1 MSNLEKWKQIC
12 LESDNVASEV
22 LNSEEAKAE
31 LTIDEATE
39 LLNYFGDNEYVII
52 NDDYEFIPITPPRAI
67 LESTKHLITTYDKDN
82 NQFTPKDFEDKYKIY
97 GYFGFAEP
105 PYFTGAEIRID
116 IEKLLK
122 ADDRLF
128 AYYDDGILYAAD
140 DGANLTKNTL
150 EAFKRSFLIGNKKE
164 GKYPLSNNKQYYLA
178 MVGKH
183 EDVLI
188 AKAKKKK
195 ED

>member
-1 MSNLEKWKQIC
+1 MSNLEKWKEIC
-12 LESDNVASEV
+12 YTAENVASEV

-31 LTIDEATE
+31 LTIDEARK
-39 LLNYFGDNEYVII
+39 LLEYFGDDEFIEI
-52 NDDYEFIPITPPRAI
+52 NDNYEFIVKAR
-67 LESTKHLITTYDKDN
+67 
-82 NQFTPKDFEDKYKIY
+82 QFTPKDFEEKYKIY
-97 GYFGFAEP
+97 RYFGFVNP
-105 PYFTGAEIRID
+105 PYFTGAEIRGD

-122 ADDRLF
+122 ADDGLF
-128 AYYDDGILYAAD
+128 AYYDDGILYAAAD
-140 DGANLTKNTL
+140 DVNLTKNTL
-150 EAFKRSFLIGNKKE
+150 EAFKRDFLIGNKKE

>member
-12 LESDNVASEV
+12 LEADNVASEV

-31 LTIDEATE
+31 LTIDEARE
-39 LLNYFGDNEYVII
+39 LLKYFGDDEFIEI
-52 NDDYEFIPITPPRAI
+52 NDNYEFII
-67 LESTKHLITTYDKDN
+67 KGK
-82 NQFTPKDFEDKYKIY
+82 QFTPKDFEDKYKIY
-97 GYFGFAEP
+97 GYFGFVDP
-105 PYFTGAEIRID
+105 PYFSGKEIRED
-116 IEKLLK
+116 VNNLLK
-122 ADDRLF
+122 T
-128 AYYDDGILYAAD
+128 DDGLFGYID
-140 DGANLTKNTL
+140 SDGFYNEGKDGSIITK
-150 EAFKRSFLIGNKKE
+150 EAVERFKKNFLIGNKKE
-164 GKYPLSNNKQYYLA
+164 GKYPLSNNKQYYLT